1 MTSEERIAEKRQ
13 KIKNLNEDNGKE
25 QARINKLNR
34 DIKELEKVEI
44 IKDLIKSIS
53 KRFPL
58 KASSLESSLKDD
70 LIKTHRPTPQDIVAV
85 TETER
90 AIARAQG
97 LDEHGSVAGLNRS
110 ATSEPASATGFYAD
124 QKLKC
129 DNKLGWNG
137 RYASMI

>member
-13 KIKNLNEDNGKE
+13 KIKNLKEDNGKE

-58 KASSLESSLKDD
+58 KATD
-70 LIKTHRPTPQDIVAV
+70 Q
-85 TETER
+85 
-90 AIARAQG
+90 
-97 LDEHGSVAGLNRS
+97 
-110 ATSEPASATGFYAD
+110 AT
-124 QKLKC
+124 
-129 DNKLGWNG
+129 
-137 RYASMI
+137 